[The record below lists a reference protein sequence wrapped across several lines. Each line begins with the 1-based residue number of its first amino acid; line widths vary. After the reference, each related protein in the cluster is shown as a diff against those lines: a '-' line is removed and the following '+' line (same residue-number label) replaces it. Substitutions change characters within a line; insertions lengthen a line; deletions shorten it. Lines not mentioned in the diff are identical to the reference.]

1 MPREAYETF
10 FSNPSKYWLTGAG
23 ISQWSSQK
31 MRQSGTINSWHI
43 RIMYFSCNTIDWCMN
58 VLNWNKLLQ
67 NKTTKKNLGSK
78 LLNFSDQ
85 KGTGSLT
92 ILGHKQPNIQSSKP
106 LSRFINRTPISCN
119 VRWVK
124 FEFYLFIYGVCKHM
138 TF

>member
-1 MPREAYETF
+1 
-10 FSNPSKYWLTGAG
+10 
-23 ISQWSSQK
+23 
-31 MRQSGTINSWHI
+31 MRQTGTISSWHI

-78 LLNFSDQ
+78 LLNFIDQ

-106 LSRFINRTPISCN
+106 PSRFINRTPISCN

-124 FEFYLFIYGVCKHM
+124 FEFYLFICGLFGLYGLEDQTKPRHLLYFLLYYKNSIYVLSGLS
-138 TF
+138 FD